1 MGKCMKRFTG
11 FSEQTELVPTSD
23 MLFEMSNFYP
33 EDTGLP
39 FTVWINSQ
47 GLQHAARVK
56 VSEGHRPIFIASVSV
71 ESPVQVLAGHLDDKQ
86 LRLVSE
92 WIDFNRD
99 TILKHWRNE
108 MDSAQVANL
117 LKPIG

>member
-1 MGKCMKRFTG
+1 M
-11 FSEQTELVPTSD
+11 ELVPTED
-23 MLFEMSNFYP
+23 MLFEMANIYP

-47 GLQHAARVK
+47 GEDQSQHAARVK
-56 VSEGHRPIFIASVSV
+56 VSEGRRPVFMTSVSV
-71 ESPVQVLAGHLDDKQ
+71 ESPVQVVAGHLDDKQ

-92 WIDFNRD
+92 WIDLNRD

-108 MDSAQVANL
+108 MSSKRVANL